1 MVFKMQE
8 IYNLIP
14 FVLISAGILVSLIF
28 EMYAKNSK
36 RIIAWFSVFIFL
48 AAGFHSLVNVD
59 NAQLFFNSM
68 LQVGG
73 NINIFIFL
81 FNFAAALVVLMAMDY
96 SSKYGNNFGEFYILL
111 QSSVLGMMLMAG
123 AKDLFVIFLGL
134 EIMSVSFYALAG
146 LNRMRLKANE
156 ASLKYF
162 LLGSFAT
169 GFIVYGIALI
179 FGSTNTTS
187 IPQIVDKFGELT
199 HNLLF
204 MAGILMFLI
213 GFSFKMAAFPFHMW
227 VPDVYE
233 GSATTVAGFFSTAG
247 KTAAFSAVIITL
259 GSVFMHGNANIFEP
273 YLVVLAVTSMLY
285 GSIVAIA
292 QNNIKRMLAYSSIAH
307 AGYLMIGLAS
317 GNYEGIAG
325 IIFYLAAYTF
335 MNLGAFGVVALIEGK
350 DETNLTFESYTGLSK
365 KQPFLAAMLAICMFS
380 LAGIPPFAG
389 FFGKYY
395 IFIAAIKSDLT
406 WLAIVGVIS
415 SVISIYFYLRVVV
428 IMYFNETEID
438 LTVQKSNY
446 GLLAVVISVIL
457 VIIIGIAPGS
467 LIDLI
472 SSFLK

>member
-1 MVFKMQE
+1 MQE

-59 NAQLFFNSM
+59 NTQLFFNSM

-134 EIMSVSFYALAG
+134 EIMSVSFYALAV
-146 LNRMRLKANE
+146 LKRMRLKANE

>member
-1 MVFKMQE
+1 MQE

>member
-1 MVFKMQE
+1 MQE

-73 NINIFIFL
+73 NVNIFIFL

>member
-1 MVFKMQE
+1 MKMQE
-8 IYNLIP
+8 FYNLIP
-14 FVLISAGILVSLIF
+14 FILISTTILVSLIV
-28 EMYAKNSK
+28 EMYTKNSK
-36 RIIAWFSVFIFL
+36 RIIAWISVFVFL
-48 AAGFHSLVNVD
+48 AAGFHALANID
-59 NAQLFFNSM
+59 KTQLFFNNM
-68 LQVGG
+68 LLVGG

-81 FNFAAALVVLMAMDY
+81 FNIAAALVVLMAMDY
-96 SSKYGNNFGEFYILL
+96 SSKYGNDIGEFYILL

-134 EIMSVSFYALAG
+134 ELMSISFYALAG
-146 LNRMRLKANE
+146 LNRKRLKANE

-162 LLGSFAT
+162 LLGAFAT

-179 FGSTNTTS
+179 FGSANTTS
-187 IPQIVDKFGELT
+187 IPQIVDKFGELK
-199 HNLLF
+199 NSLLF
-204 MAGILMFLI
+204 MTGILLFLI

-227 VPDVYE
+227 APDVYE

-259 GSVFMHGNANIFEP
+259 GSVFMHGSTNIFAP
-273 YLVVLAVTSMLY
+273 YLIVLAVTSMLY
-285 GSIVAIA
+285 GSIVAIP

-307 AGYLMIGLAS
+307 AGYLIIGLAS
-317 GNYEGIAG
+317 GNFEGIAG
-325 IIFYLAAYTF
+325 IIFYLSAYTF

-365 KQPFLAAMLAICMFS
+365 SQPFLAAMLAICMFS

-415 SVISIYFYLRVVV
+415 SMISVYFYLKVVV
-428 IMYFNETEID
+428 IMYFKETEVD

-446 GLLAVVISVIL
+446 GLLAVVISVL
-457 VIIIGIAPGS
+457 MVIIIGIAPGT

>member
-1 MVFKMQE
+1 MQE

-187 IPQIVDKFGELT
+187 
-199 HNLLF
+199 
-204 MAGILMFLI
+204 
-213 GFSFKMAAFPFHMW
+213 
-227 VPDVYE
+227 
-233 GSATTVAGFFSTAG
+233 
-247 KTAAFSAVIITL
+247 
-259 GSVFMHGNANIFEP
+259 
-273 YLVVLAVTSMLY
+273 
-285 GSIVAIA
+285 
-292 QNNIKRMLAYSSIAH
+292 R
-307 AGYLMIGLAS
+307 
-317 GNYEGIAG
+317 
-325 IIFYLAAYTF
+325 
-335 MNLGAFGVVALIEGK
+335 
-350 DETNLTFESYTGLSK
+350 
-365 KQPFLAAMLAICMFS
+365 
-380 LAGIPPFAG
+380 
-389 FFGKYY
+389 
-395 IFIAAIKSDLT
+395 
-406 WLAIVGVIS
+406 
-415 SVISIYFYLRVVV
+415 
-428 IMYFNETEID
+428 
-438 LTVQKSNY
+438 
-446 GLLAVVISVIL
+446 
-457 VIIIGIAPGS
+457 
-467 LIDLI
+467 
-472 SSFLK
+472 